1 MSSIDN
7 FEQLGNS
14 FLHHFVGGQ
23 HPKRPTNYLLTI
35 RQGEKETLKSYVM
48 RFTQET
54 LEVDKP
60 DDKVQ
65 LTTFEAGLKSR
76 EFVVSIAKNLP
87 KTMVKMLLKAQ
98 KYMNVEDA
106 LVVIEGMEK
115 PKKKRKEKEGEKKNR
130 QIIRILKGTKGR
142 SA

>member
-1 MSSIDN
+1 M
-7 FEQLGNS
+7 
-14 FLHHFVGGQ
+14 
-23 HPKRPTNYLLTI
+23 
-35 RQGEKETLKSYVM
+35 KSYVM

-142 SA
+142 PA

>member
-1 MSSIDN
+1 M
-7 FEQLGNS
+7 
-14 FLHHFVGGQ
+14 
-23 HPKRPTNYLLTI
+23 
-35 RQGEKETLKSYVM
+35 
-48 RFTQET
+48 
-54 LEVDKP
+54 
-60 DDKVQ
+60 
-65 LTTFEAGLKSR
+65 
-76 EFVVSIAKNLP
+76 VSIAKNLP

-142 SA
+142 PA

>member
-1 MSSIDN
+1 
-7 FEQLGNS
+7 
-14 FLHHFVGGQ
+14 
-23 HPKRPTNYLLTI
+23 
-35 RQGEKETLKSYVM
+35 M

-65 LTTFEAGLKSR
+65 LTTFEARLKSR

-142 SA
+142 PA

>member
-1 MSSIDN
+1 
-7 FEQLGNS
+7 
-14 FLHHFVGGQ
+14 
-23 HPKRPTNYLLTI
+23 
-35 RQGEKETLKSYVM
+35 M

-142 SA
+142 PA